1 MLTMPSFDHVTGT
14 VTLPLW
20 AAGAIT
26 ALLVVCC
33 LIAVLRSGAN
43 VLGATVGLA
52 AVVIGAGVAWVA
64 LERAATRDRVG
75 ERNALEARLLQLTA
89 QAIAPG
95 SSLAC
100 LDAAAGDAVD
110 AACEKALFAS
120 PESVAGAVAYVSA
133 RLALLSDGLEYARR
147 SDPNYE
153 ASLAVL
159 RRGLESDRF
168 GVLAFAVGQRDDC
181 AVAQCDALA
190 PLRDP
195 SRVQANLK
203 ERVFD
208 GYVTRYA
215 VNWPARGSRPVADA
229 GTAPTGIPMSS
240 KYSFPSASSIPPVS
254 IMNAEPASGNP
265 APPPMQPLAAQGAP
279 SAAASAAPPPPRR
292 AQATRPPPRAQAANQ
307 APRHAPLP
315 LQVPPQPETEQP
327 NTSTQ

>member
-1 MLTMPSFDHVTGT
+1 MPSFDQVTGT

-20 AAGAIT
+20 AAGAIS

-33 LIAVLRSGAN
+33 LVAVLRSGAN

-52 AVVIGAGVAWVA
+52 AVVIGAGVAWVT

-120 PESVAGAVAYVSA
+120 PESVAAAVAYVSA

-208 GYVTRYA
+208 SYVTRYA
-215 VNWPARGSRPVADA
+215 ANWPARGSRPAAEA

-240 KYSFPSASSIPPVS
+240 KYSFPSAASIPPVS

-265 APPPMQPLAAQGAP
+265 APPPMPPSAHGAP

-307 APRHAPLP
+307 GPRNAPLP

>member
-1 MLTMPSFDHVTGT
+1 
-14 VTLPLW
+14 
-20 AAGAIT
+20 
-26 ALLVVCC
+26 
-33 LIAVLRSGAN
+33 
-43 VLGATVGLA
+43 
-52 AVVIGAGVAWVA
+52 
-64 LERAATRDRVG
+64 
-75 ERNALEARLLQLTA
+75 
-89 QAIAPG
+89 
-95 SSLAC
+95 
-100 LDAAAGDAVD
+100 
-110 AACEKALFAS
+110 LFAS
-120 PESVAGAVAYVSA
+120 PESVAAAVAYVSA

-153 ASLAVL
+153 TSLAVL

-195 SRVQANLK
+195 SRVQTNLK

-215 VNWPARGSRPVADA
+215 ANWPARGSRPAADA
-229 GTAPTGIPMSS
+229 GTAPSGIPMSS

-265 APPPMQPLAAQGAP
+265 APPPMQPLAPSAQGAP

-327 NTSTQ
+327 NPSTQ